1 VIKLVLLSLLFSQA
15 EDLTVYEMPE
25 VVVTATRLSL
35 PAEASPWPVEVL
47 VVEEDEVTDL
57 TDVLAQS
64 VSADVR
70 SYGYEGHMAFPFLG
84 GVSAS
89 RVLVLANG
97 VHMNSRRDGVIDL
110 SLIPLAPGDRVEIV
124 KGPLSALYG
133 SAAIGGV
140 LNVVPSRKN
149 GLSVT
154 LGATDQMGM
163 NVGARAI
170 HNFGILGMRATGS
183 YLTNPGFRHNDDVSR
198 YNGNAALWVDPIEA
212 LHLEVDAGYT
222 SRELGVP
229 GPAPDTSGTAFM
241 PPAFGDSLVTSL
253 YDDQADNLFTASLKT
268 SFSPLQNFAASLAFY
283 AVQQNFTY
291 NWKYLGYNP
300 DFTTYTALETDDYN
314 DTRLG
319 GDLQV
324 TGTIAEFLTLAGG
337 ACIVQETFEGAQV
350 AADSA
355 TDATL
360 KDTTWEASDMQT
372 GAWAEVL
379 AKAGIFTPSAAV
391 RLDNSAQ
398 YGTFISP
405 EAGLS
410 IEVIPRMLY
419 VSAAYGQAFR
429 APGFNDLYW
438 PRDFFSGGD
447 STLVPEKGQ
456 STTLSATIRPF
467 GFLKFSLA
475 GSWKLI
481 KDMISWLPDPEDTT
495 GMRWKPVNLN
505 QVTIIG
511 GEFSAGC
518 RLLDGLFSGSIGL
531 AYNKA
536 TETTEILDTVTY
548 DENFNTVYEYVTVE
562 RQASFIPP
570 LSIKGNVAVRTWK
583 GGEIAAIMT
592 WTDFRVNYYTDWS
605 TYPKFGVLE
614 KRIDPSLKLD
624 LSISQKLF
632 DLLTIEAGGRN
643 ILNDQTPAHFG
654 GYASLDYPTAP
665 RRFYAGL
672 SVFY

>member
-1 VIKLVLLSLLFSQA
+1 MIKLVLLSLLFSQA

-25 VVVTATRLSL
+25 VIVTATRLSL
-35 PAEASPWPVEVL
+35 PAELSPWPVEVL

-70 SYGYEGHMAFPFLG
+70 SYGYEGHMAFSFLG
-84 GVSAS
+84 GVAAS
-89 RVLVLANG
+89 RVLILSNG
-97 VHMNSRRDGVIDL
+97 IPMNTRRDGVIDL
-110 SLIPLAPGDRVEIV
+110 SLIPLASGDRVEVV

-133 SAAIGGV
+133 SSAIGGV
-140 LNVVPSRKN
+140 VNVVPSRKN
-149 GLSVT
+149 GVSAT

-183 YLTNPGFRHNDDVSR
+183 YLVNPGFRQNDDVSR

-253 YDDQADNLFTASLKT
+253 YDNQADNLFTASLKT

-283 AVQQNFTY
+283 AVQQDFTY

-300 DFTTYTALETDDYN
+300 DFTTYTALETDGYN

-337 ACIVQETFEGAQV
+337 ACIVQETFEGVQV

-410 IEVIPRMLY
+410 VEVIPRMLY

-456 STTLSATIRPF
+456 NTTLSATIRPF

-481 KDMISWLPDPEDTT
+481 KDMVSWSPDSAGFWRPSNVD
-495 GMRWKPVNLN
+495 
-505 QVTIIG
+505 QVTILG
-511 GEFSAGC
+511 AEFSTNWRIA
-518 RLLDGLFSGSIGL
+518 DGLFSGSLGV
-531 AYNKA
+531 AYNDA
-536 TETTEILDTVTY
+536 TETRTIVTY
-548 DENFNTVYEYVTVE
+548 SDWMTGQTRTAEVT
-562 RQASFIPP
+562 RQAAFIPP
-570 LSIKGNVAVRTWK
+570 LILKGNLAIRAWS
-583 GGEIAAIMT
+583 GGEIATAVA
-592 WTDFRVNYYTDWS
+592 WTAERVNYYADYS
-605 TYPKFGVLE
+605 TYPQIGVIE
-614 KRIDPSLKLD
+614 KTIRPSLKLD
-624 LSISQKLF
+624 ASISQKLF
-632 DLLTIEAGGRN
+632 NLLTVEIGVKN
-643 ILNDQTPAHFG
+643 LTNDQTPAHFG
-654 GYASLDYPTAP
+654 GLNDLDYPTAP

>member
-1 VIKLVLLSLLFSQA
+1 MIKLVLLSLLFSQA

-25 VVVTATRLSL
+25 VVITATRLSL
-35 PAEASPWPVEVL
+35 PADVSPWPVEVIE
-47 VVEEDEVTDL
+47 VEEDEIADL
-57 TDVLAQS
+57 TELLSYS
-64 VSADVR
+64 VSSDVR
-70 SYGYEGHMAFPFLG
+70 SYGYEGHMAFSFLG
-84 GVSAS
+84 GVAAS
-89 RVLVLANG
+89 RVLILYNG
-97 VHMNSRRDGVIDL
+97 VPMNTRRDGVIDL
-110 SLIPLAPGDRVEIV
+110 SLIPLASGDRVEVV

-133 SAAIGGV
+133 SSAIGGV
-140 LNVVPSRKN
+140 VNVVPSRKN
-149 GLSVT
+149 GVSAT

-170 HNFGILGMRATGS
+170 HNFGILSMRATGS
-183 YLTNPGFRHNDDVSR
+183 YLVNPGFRHNDDVSR

-229 GPAPDTSGTAFM
+229 GPAPDTSDTAFVM
-241 PPAFGDSLVTSL
+241 PSFGDSLVTSL

-283 AVQQNFTY
+283 AVQQDFTY
-291 NWKYLGYNP
+291 NWKYQGYNP

-372 GAWAEVL
+372 GAWAEALVDL
-379 AKAGIFTPSAAV
+379 GIFTPSAAV

-410 IEVIPRMLY
+410 VEVIPRMLY

-481 KDMISWLPDPEDTT
+481 KDMISWSPDSAGFWRPSNVD
-495 GMRWKPVNLN
+495 
-505 QVTIIG
+505 QVTILG
-511 GEFSAGC
+511 AEFSTNWRIA
-518 RLLDGLFSGSIGL
+518 DGLFSGSLGV

-570 LSIKGNVAVRTWK
+570 LSIKGNVAVRAWK

-624 LSISQKLF
+624 LSLSQKLF
-632 DLLTIEAGGRN
+632 KFLNLEVGARN
-643 ILNDQTPAHFG
+643 ILNDQTAAHFG
-654 GYASLDYPTAP
+654 GLNDLDYPTAP
-665 RRFYAGL
+665 RRFYGAL
-672 SVFY
+672 TVTY

>member
-1 VIKLVLLSLLFSQA
+1 MIKLVLLSLLFSQA

-25 VVVTATRLSL
+25 VVITATRLSL
-35 PAEASPWPVEVL
+35 PAEKSPWPVEVL
-47 VVEEDEVTDL
+47 ESEEATDL
-57 TDVLAQS
+57 ADVLAQS

-70 SYGYEGHMAFPFLG
+70 SYGYEGHMAFSFLG

-89 RVLVLANG
+89 RVLILSNG
-97 VHMNSRRDGVIDL
+97 IPMNTRRDGVIDL
-110 SLIPLAPGDRVEIV
+110 SLIPLASGDRVEIV

-140 LNVVPSRKN
+140 VNVIPSKKD
-149 GLSVT
+149 GVSAT

-163 NVGARAI
+163 NVGARAT
-170 HNFGILGMRATGS
+170 HNFGIFGARAAGS
-183 YLTNPGFRHNDDVSR
+183 YLANPGFRHNDDVSR
-198 YNGNAALWVDPIEA
+198 YNTGAALWVSPIEA
-212 LHLEVDAGYT
+212 LHLEADAGYT
-222 SRELGVP
+222 HRELGVP
-229 GPAPDTSGTAFM
+229 GPAPDTSDTAFVM
-241 PPAFGDSLVTSL
+241 PSFGDSLVTSL

-268 SFSPLQNFAASLAFY
+268 SFSPLQGFTASLALY
-283 AVQQNFTY
+283 AVQQDFTY

-300 DFTTYTALETDDYN
+300 DFTTYTALETDNYS

-337 ACIVQETFEGAQV
+337 ACIVQEMFEGAQV
-350 AADSA
+350 VADSA

-360 KDTTWEASDMQT
+360 KDTTWEASDMQI
-372 GAWAEVL
+372 GAWAEALVDL
-379 AKAGIFTPSAAV
+379 GIFTPSAAV
-391 RLDNSAQ
+391 RLDNSVQ

-410 IEVIPRMLY
+410 VEVIPRRLN

-438 PRDFFSGGD
+438 PRDCFSGGD

-481 KDMISWLPDPEDTT
+481 KDMISWLPDPEDPT

-518 RLLDGLFSGSIGL
+518 LLLDGLFSGSIGF

-536 TETTEILDTVTY
+536 TETTEILNTVTY

-570 LSIKGNVAVRTWK
+570 LSIKGNVAVRAWK

-614 KRIDPSLKLD
+614 KRIDPSLELD

-632 DLLTIEAGGRN
+632 NLLTIEIGVKN
-643 ILNDQTPAHFG
+643 LTNDQTAAHFG
-654 GYASLDYPTAP
+654 NYDDLDYPTAP
-665 RRFYAGL
+665 RRFYG
-672 SVFY
+672 SVSITY